1 MKLNLNKKTKEI
13 LILAVA
19 IIFTSILRAVAI
31 KIFIAPSELAPGG
44 ISGIASIIYNKTGFN
59 ISLSTLLMNIPLI
72 TLAYIYINKKFAI
85 STLICTAVTSLF
97 IFILE
102 VVPIENFADFR
113 GDLFVSAVC
122 GGALT
127 GAAIGILL
135 KVNCSTGGTDIV
147 SLLIQNRFPSAKV
160 IFLLFGVDAII
171 AVIGAIVFE
180 DFTLL
185 VYSVITM
192 LASTFT
198 ADILQKSFVSTVE
211 VKIVTDKVEKIAD
224 FIIKQLKRDLTVI
237 SATGYYTGDEKK
249 LLITVLRKRQAVNL
263 KKFIKETD
271 ESAFFFMTSVSDVI
285 GFGFNQSVTPK
296 SSLGIKKGG
305 KAFSLRDIGSYFGKK
320 NKKENIPNQ
329 KDADTVAVRK
339 NISEKIAAEQQINI
353 NITEMT
359 AAASDFENKSGIRK
373 IQDNEKSAE
382 NEKL

>member
-1 MKLNLNKKTKEI
+1 
-13 LILAVA
+13 
-19 IIFTSILRAVAI
+19 
-31 KIFIAPSELAPGG
+31 
-44 ISGIASIIYNKTGFN
+44 
-59 ISLSTLLMNIPLI
+59 
-72 TLAYIYINKKFAI
+72 
-85 STLICTAVTSLF
+85 
-97 IFILE
+97 
-102 VVPIENFADFR
+102 
-113 GDLFVSAVC
+113 
-122 GGALT
+122 
-127 GAAIGILL
+127 
-135 KVNCSTGGTDIV
+135 
-147 SLLIQNRFPSAKV
+147 
-160 IFLLFGVDAII
+160 
-171 AVIGAIVFE
+171 
-180 DFTLL
+180 
-185 VYSVITM
+185 M

-329 KDADTVAVRK
+329 KDADTVAARK

-353 NITEMT
+353 KIAEMT
-359 AAASDFENKSGIRK
+359 AAASDFENKRGIRK

>member
-1 MKLNLNKKTKEI
+1 
-13 LILAVA
+13 
-19 IIFTSILRAVAI
+19 
-31 KIFIAPSELAPGG
+31 
-44 ISGIASIIYNKTGFN
+44 
-59 ISLSTLLMNIPLI
+59 MNIPLI
-72 TLAYIYINKKFAI
+72 ILAYIYINKKFAI

-122 GGALT
+122 SGALT

-147 SLLIQNRFPSAKV
+147 SLLIQNRFPNAKV

-320 NKKENIPNQ
+320 LFQSKYAGLSCFCLYVNV
-329 KDADTVAVRK
+329 D
-339 NISEKIAAEQQINI
+339 
-353 NITEMT
+353 
-359 AAASDFENKSGIRK
+359 
-373 IQDNEKSAE
+373 
-382 NEKL
+382 